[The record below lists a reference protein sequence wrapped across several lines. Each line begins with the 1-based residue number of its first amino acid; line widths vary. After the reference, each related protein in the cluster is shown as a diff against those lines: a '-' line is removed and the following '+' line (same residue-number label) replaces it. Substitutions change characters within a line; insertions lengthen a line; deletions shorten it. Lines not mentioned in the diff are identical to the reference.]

1 MNDQDFD
8 FQAPQEPK
16 DPKSQVSPALLAAL
30 GVTFVLAGG
39 YYFWNSSS
47 SPATPTAEAPAPA
60 SVAPV
65 KGPSSATAAVPK
77 PPKPETTPKDAVS
90 AAPAP
95 AKASPETP
103 VAPIPIRATP
113 VVALGSKTLIP
124 SSNTQFLTNEAIK
137 IAGRDDPFKSA
148 AARIPAPPAIPVI
161 PKSPLGP
168 PPPLVVPEQKTAAIS
183 PETPPVAAPVS
194 ATVPLKG
201 IFQVQQ
207 DAYVVVGHA
216 GGDEILRAG
225 DYLDSPE
232 RVQVVRISPSSR
244 TVTFREKGK
253 DIVRNVEANP

>member
-30 GVTFVLAGG
+30 GVTFALAGG

-47 SPATPTAEAPAPA
+47 SPLTAEAPAPTSA
-60 SVAPV
+60 AAPAKV
-65 KGPSSATAAVPK
+65 PSSATAAIPKTPK
-77 PPKPETTPKDAVS
+77 PPETETTPTDAAS
-90 AAPAP
+90 AAPA
-95 AKASPETP
+95 KTSPETP
-103 VAPIPIRATP
+103 IAPIPIRATP

-148 AARIPAPPAIPVI
+148 AARVPAPPSIPVI

-183 PETPPVAAPVS
+183 PETPPAPVS

-207 DAYVVVGHA
+207 DAYVVVGHT

-232 RVQVVRISPSSR
+232 QVQVVRISPSSR

>member
-8 FQAPQEPK
+8 FQSPQEPK
-16 DPKSQVSPALLAAL
+16 DPKAQVSPALLAAL
-30 GVTFVLAGG
+30 GVTLVLAGG

-47 SPATPTAEAPAPA
+47 GSTASPTAEAPAPT
-60 SVAPV
+60 SVEAPAPV
-65 KGPSSATAAVPK
+65 
-77 PPKPETTPKDAVS
+77 PPKVAVIPTKTPTPTPPADAVS
-90 AAPAP
+90 AAPIP
-95 AKASPETP
+95 VKASSETP
-103 VAPIPIRATP
+103 PIAPSATP
-113 VVALGSKTLIP
+113 VVAAGSRTLIP
-124 SSNTQFLTNEAIK
+124 SSNTQFLTNQAIK

-148 AARIPAPPAIPVI
+148 AAPPPTLPTPVA

-168 PPPLVVPEQKTAAIS
+168 PPPLAVPEVKTAAIS
-183 PETPPVAAPVS
+183 PEAPPAPVS

-207 DAYVVVGHA
+207 DAYVVVGHT

-225 DYLDSPE
+225 DYLDSPDQ
-232 RVQVVRISPSSR
+232 VQVVRISPSSR

>member
-16 DPKSQVSPALLAAL
+16 DPKAQVSPALLAAL

-39 YYFWNSSS
+39 YYFWNSSGS
-47 SPATPTAEAPAPA
+47 TATAEAPAPT
-60 SVAPV
+60 SVAAPAKV
-65 KGPSSATAAVPK
+65 PSNATAAVPK
-77 PPKPETTPKDAVS
+77 TPPTPETAPPDVAS
-90 AAPAP
+90 ASKAPAQ
-95 AKASPETP
+95 ASPETA

-148 AARIPAPPAIPVI
+148 VARIPAPPSIPAP

-168 PPPLVVPEQKTAAIS
+168 PPPLVVPTPKTAAIS
-183 PETPPVAAPVS
+183 PEIPPAPVS
-194 ATVPLKG
+194 STVPLKG

-207 DAYVVVGHA
+207 DAYVVVGHT

-225 DYLDSPE
+225 DYLDNPE
-232 RVQVVRISPSSR
+232 QVQVVRISPSSR